1 MDAITNKDTRTFPM
15 DPIPPIKIEHN
26 CPIDFDVFDSVLLTD
41 RYLSKLTEDELDA
54 FLDSYQQ
61 FHYSRHCVL
70 KRREEVMRESLEKA
84 RRRNKRTITMDAI
97 TNKDTPPTITMDPI
111 PPVKIE
117 PNCPIDFDVFD
128 SVLLTDRYL
137 SKLTE
142 DELDAFL
149 DSYQQFHYSR
159 HCVLKRREEVMR
171 ESLEKAR
178 RRNKRTLKKGE
189 KK

>member
-41 RYLSKLTEDELDA
+41 RYLSNLTKDELDA
-54 FLDSYQQ
+54 FLDSYQK
-61 FHYSRHCVL
+61 FHYTRHYDIKWREKVL
-70 KRREEVMRESLEKA
+70 
-84 RRRNKRTITMDAI
+84 
-97 TNKDTPPTITMDPI
+97 
-111 PPVKIE
+111 
-117 PNCPIDFDVFD
+117 
-128 SVLLTDRYL
+128 
-137 SKLTE
+137 
-142 DELDAFL
+142 
-149 DSYQQFHYSR
+149 
-159 HCVLKRREEVMR
+159 R